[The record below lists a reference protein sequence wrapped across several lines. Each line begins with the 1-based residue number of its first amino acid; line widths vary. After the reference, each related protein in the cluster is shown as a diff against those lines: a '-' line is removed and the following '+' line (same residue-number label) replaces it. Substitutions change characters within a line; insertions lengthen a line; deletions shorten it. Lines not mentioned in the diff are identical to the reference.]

1 MTMLFNPYT
10 GKPRHP
16 SDIRSD
22 PQGLLIVEPGA
33 PLLAATPACG
43 CRISECE
50 SKPAGCRMAEEV
62 RTRDPRAM

>member
-1 MTMLFNPYT
+1 MTVLFNPFT

-16 SDIRSD
+16 SDIKSD
-22 PQGLLIVEPGA
+22 PKGVLIVEPDA
-33 PLLAATPACG
+33 PLLAASQCG
-43 CRISECE
+43 CAIGTCE